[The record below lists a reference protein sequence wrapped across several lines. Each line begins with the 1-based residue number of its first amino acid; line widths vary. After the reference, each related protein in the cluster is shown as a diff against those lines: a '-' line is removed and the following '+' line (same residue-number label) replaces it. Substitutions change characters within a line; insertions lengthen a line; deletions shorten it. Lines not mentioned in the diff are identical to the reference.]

1 MTVRQVRAL
10 ITDST
15 ARICECY
22 FGENTMSVE
31 IIVRETKT
39 GLEIVSGRRR
49 LDALLALR
57 DEVVVTSP
65 GVGEV
70 VIARLPDGRLQ
81 ASANPEHIALFRLPA
96 DIGVKKSFA

>member
-1 MTVRQVRAL
+1 
-10 ITDST
+10 
-15 ARICECY
+15 
-22 FGENTMSVE
+22 MSVE
-31 IIVRETKT
+31 IVVRETKT

-81 ASANPEHIALFRLPA
+81 ASANPKHIAIFRQPIYGNKAPA
-96 DIGVKKSFA
+96 

>member
-1 MTVRQVRAL
+1 
-10 ITDST
+10 
-15 ARICECY
+15 
-22 FGENTMSVE
+22 MSVE

-49 LDALLALR
+49 LDALLAVR

-81 ASANPEHIALFRLPA
+81 ASANPEHIALFRQPEMA
-96 DIGVKKSFA
+96 SGPKKSFA

>member
-1 MTVRQVRAL
+1 
-10 ITDST
+10 
-15 ARICECY
+15 
-22 FGENTMSVE
+22 MSVE

-49 LDALLALR
+49 LDALLAVH
-57 DEVVVTSP
+57 DEVVVMSP

-81 ASANPEHIALFRLPA
+81 ASANPEHIALFRQPKMA
-96 DIGVKKSFA
+96 SGPNKSFA